1 MAASIGSKI
10 SEKIRYDY
18 GTIARFCRIHKLN
31 QNTFRTVLH
40 GYGTSSRIAKIL
52 VDEGY
57 IKRADDLKRKSA

>member
-1 MAASIGSKI
+1 MAVSTGTHI

-40 GYGTSSRIAKIL
+40 GYGTSSPIAKIL

-57 IKRADDLKRKSA
+57 IQSSDDLKRKSA